1 MVTFTKGDYEKY
13 NTLYPLKTEKE
24 SDKDIETHQYIDKIY
39 KIFLDDKTE
48 LMHFMKNFFGYSIKE
63 KDVEKYNRK
72 FITELGFKVRESD
85 IIYKIKNKEIFIL
98 IEIQSTVN
106 YRMPERMTEYCV
118 YIINSRPN
126 KQSKFRKAPIVFP
139 VVLSVA
145 NKKWDASLT
154 VAQEQDEYY
163 GFPPLEYPKYNLVDI
178 QKLTDEEL
186 LNHRMGLSLAMVIRK
201 KQTKEEIERVLD
213 FVIERGTN
221 EYEKRCLWLM
231 YGYSNKMKKL
241 FEKELKNYMEKRNKG
256 KDGEK
261 MPAFEEYIIDLVKT
275 REEEG
280 MSRGKT
286 QGIMQVAKE
295 MVKNKMKDEDIL
307 KVTHISKKELEN
319 LKLQTV

>member
-13 NTLYPLKTEKE
+13 NTIYPLKIEKKL
-24 SDKDIETHQYIDKIY
+24 DKDIETHQYIDKIY
-39 KIFLDDKTE
+39 KVFLDDKTE
-48 LMHFMKNFFGYSIKE
+48 LVHFMKKFFGYIIKE

-106 YRMPERMTEYCV
+106 YKMPERMTEYCV
-118 YIINSRPN
+118 CIINSRPN
-126 KQSKFRKAPIVFP
+126 KQSKFRKAPTVFP

-163 GFPPLEYPKYNLVDI
+163 GFPPLEYPKYNLIDI

-201 KQTKEEIERVLD
+201 KKTKEEIKKVID
-213 FVIERGTN
+213 FVIERGKN
-221 EYEKRCLWLM
+221 EYENRCLWLL
-231 YGYSNKMKKL
+231 YGYSNRMKEL
-241 FEKELKNYMEKRNKG
+241 FGKELKDYMEKTNKG
-256 KDGEK
+256 KEDEK

-275 REEEG
+275 GEEEG
-280 MSRGKT
+280 IS
-286 QGIMQVAKE
+286 QGIIQVAKE

-307 KVTHISKKELEN
+307 KVTHISKKELEE
-319 LKLQTV
+319 LKKLEFQTV

>member
-1 MVTFTKGDYEKY
+1 MVVIFTKGDYEKY
-13 NTLYPLKTEKE
+13 NTKYPLKIEKKL
-24 SDKDIETHQYIDKIY
+24 DKDIETHQYIDKIY
-39 KIFLDDKTE
+39 KVFLDDKIE
-48 LMHFMKNFFGYSIKE
+48 LVHFMKNFFGYSIKE

-72 FITELGFKVRESD
+72 FITELGFKVRKSD

-106 YRMPERMTEYCV
+106 YKMPERMTEYCV
-118 YIINSRPN
+118 CIINSRSN

-163 GFPPLEYPKYNLVDI
+163 GFPPLEYPKYNLIDI

-186 LNHRMGLSLAMVIRK
+186 LKDRMGISLALIIEK
-201 KQTKEEIERVLD
+201 NKTKEKMKKVLD
-213 FVIERGTN
+213 FVNERGTN
-221 EYEKRCLWLM
+221 EYEERCLWLI
-231 YGYSNKMKKL
+231 YDYSNKMKKL
-241 FEKELKNYMEKRNKG
+241 FGEELKIYKERIKREK
-256 KDGEK
+256 GEEK
-261 MPAFEEYIIDLVKT
+261 LEAFEEYIIDLVKT

-280 MSRGKT
+280 RN
-286 QGIMQVAKE
+286 QGIIQVAKE

>member
-1 MVTFTKGDYEKY
+1 MVVIFTKGDYEKY
-13 NTLYPLKTEKE
+13 NTKYPLKIEKKL
-24 SDKDIETHQYIDKIY
+24 DKDIETHQYIDKIY
-39 KIFLDDKTE
+39 KVFLDDKIE
-48 LMHFMKNFFGYSIKE
+48 LVHFMKNFFGYSIKE

-72 FITELGFKVRESD
+72 FITELGFKVRKSD

-106 YRMPERMTEYCV
+106 YKMPERMTEYCV
-118 YIINSRPN
+118 CIINSRSN

-163 GFPPLEYPKYNLVDI
+163 GFPPLEYPKYNLIDI

-186 LNHRMGLSLAMVIRK
+186 LEHRMGLSLAMVIEKQKTDEDVIKIFDFTIKREPNIYERK
-201 KQTKEEIERVLD
+201 AMLLMAKYYKKVRILLGDKLKHYEELI
-213 FVIERGTN
+213 
-221 EYEKRCLWLM
+221 M
-231 YGYSNKMKKL
+231 
-241 FEKELKNYMEKRNKG
+241 G
-256 KDGEK
+256 KDGK
-261 MPAFEEYIIDLVKT
+261 
-275 REEEG
+275 G
-280 MSRGKT
+280 MSNFERVVSRILEDKEAEGVT